1 MILVILVACIIAFIV
16 GVCLMCNWRSN
27 HETLGGALMCVSV
40 VLGVVSLIAMIVLS
54 VGVSNLTTID
64 ERIAMYQEENTKIE
78 MQIAEVVQQYQKYET
93 DIIAEVT
100 PESSMTLVTLYPDL
114 KSDTLVSE
122 QMKVYTENNAKIKS
136 LREEKI
142 TGSVQRW
149 WLYFGN

>member
-16 GVCLMCNWRSN
+16 GVCLMFDWSSS
-27 HETLGGALMCVSV
+27 HETLGGALICVGV
-40 VLGVVSLIAMIVLS
+40 VLGVVSLIATIILS
-54 VGVSNLTTID
+54 IGVSNLTTVD
-64 ERIAMYQEENTKIE
+64 ERIAMYQEENAKIE
-78 MQIAEVVQQYQKYET
+78 LQIAEVVQQYQKYET

-114 KSDTLVSE
+114 KSDTLVAE
-122 QMKVYTENNAKIKS
+122 QIKVYTENNAKIKS

-142 TGSVQRW
+142 SGSVQRW